1 MSQYDKFAKE
11 YITIRIN
18 MFDKNMNAEFPVML
32 QLLGDI
38 QSQKLLDLG
47 CGFGD
52 YAKVYSEKGAIV
64 VAVDN
69 SKKEIEHAQK
79 LDMLNAKFMVYDIS
93 KEFPFEELSFDVI
106 TSSLVFD
113 HLKDLKFIFKECNRV
128 LKNNGII
135 VFSITNPV
143 FYQERSVVGKIN
155 ILGKKIIFGDYFKR
169 RKIVRKWGGIATMEH
184 YHKPLEDY
192 FSAFLENGFEL
203 LNFREPQSKTKK
215 VTWHCKNPTFLV
227 FKLKK
232 R

>member
-79 LDMLNAKFMVYDIS
+79 LDMLNANLWFMIS
-93 KEFPFEELSFDVI
+93 QKNF
-106 TSSLVFD
+106 
-113 HLKDLKFIFKECNRV
+113 HLK
-128 LKNNGII
+128 
-135 VFSITNPV
+135 S
-143 FYQERSVVGKIN
+143 
-155 ILGKKIIFGDYFKR
+155 
-169 RKIVRKWGGIATMEH
+169 
-184 YHKPLEDY
+184 
-192 FSAFLENGFEL
+192 
-203 LNFREPQSKTKK
+203 
-215 VTWHCKNPTFLV
+215 
-227 FKLKK
+227 
-232 R
+232 